1 MPTLGWYSWCL
12 RFDVAGGASCWE
24 ADGESSIR
32 AAGVGD
38 AALSETADS
47 FPMGVVGRGVR
58 CEDERIATREGSELG
73 EEVAP
78 LFSTMLVT
86 AMR

>member
-1 MPTLGWYSWCL
+1 M
-12 RFDVAGGASCWE
+12 
-24 ADGESSIR
+24 
-32 AAGVGD
+32 GD
-38 AALSETADS
+38 AAFSETADS

-58 CEDERIATREGSELG
+58 CEDERMATREGSELG
-73 EEVAP
+73 EEVAA